1 MYSQGLLSE
10 GCKITKVKDA
20 ASAATT
26 DVTSDIIDMAGFD
39 GVIFLTSFGTAA
51 ADNTMHAEQGA
62 AAAMG
67 DAADLEGSE
76 VDVASSDEDL
86 FIDILRPRERYVR
99 VVVTRATSTTV
110 GDIWAI
116 QYRAKD
122 GLSVDNETAGTI
134 AGKKLVYPAEGT
146 K

>member
-1 MYSQGLLSE
+1 MLNQGLFSE
-10 GCKITKVKDA
+10 ECKITKVKDA
-20 ASAATT
+20 AGAATT

-39 GVIFLTSFGTAA
+39 GVIFLTSLGTAA
-51 ADNTMHAEQGA
+51 ADNTIHAEQGA

-76 VDVASSDEDL
+76 VDVGSSDEDL
-86 FIDILRPRERYVR
+86 FIDILRPRERYLR
-99 VVVTRATSTTV
+99 VVVTRATSSTV

-116 QYRAKD
+116 QYRAHD
-122 GLSVDNETAGTI
+122 SVSVDNTTAGTI
-134 AGKKLVYPAEGT
+134 NGKQLVYPAEGT